1 MDKGGEMQTVYR
13 LNVNELNNAFIESL
27 KSMFKDKEI
36 EIAVYEVDE
45 TAYLMSSEANRAR
58 LLSAVRNVKNNN
70 NLVEAA
76 IE

>member
-1 MDKGGEMQTVYR
+1 MQTVYR
-13 LNVNELNNAFIESL
+13 LNVNELNDVFIESL
-27 KSMFKDKEI
+27 KATFKDKEI

-45 TAYLMSSEANRAR
+45 TAYLISSEANRAR

>member
-1 MDKGGEMQTVYR
+1 MQTVYR
-13 LNVNELNNAFIESL
+13 LNVNELNEVFIESL
-27 KSMFKDKEI
+27 KAMFKDKEI

-58 LLSAVRNVKNNN
+58 LLSAARNVKNNN
-70 NLVEAA
+70 NLLEAA

>member
-1 MDKGGEMQTVYR
+1 MQTVYR
-13 LNVNELNNAFIESL
+13 LNVNELNDAFIESL

-45 TAYLMSSEANRAR
+45 TAYLMSSEENRAR

-76 IE
+76 ME